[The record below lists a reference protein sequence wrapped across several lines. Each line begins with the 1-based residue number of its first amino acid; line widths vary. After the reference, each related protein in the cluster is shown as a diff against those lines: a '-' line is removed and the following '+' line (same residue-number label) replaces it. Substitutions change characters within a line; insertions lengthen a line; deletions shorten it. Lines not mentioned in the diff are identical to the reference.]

1 MKSALNRHLQLSSV
15 PLQLLLYLTALYY
28 VFYFLST
35 FCMIIYKSRVMSYP
49 DDLLTQDVGL
59 LFVMACLELF
69 RLYCGPCAMS
79 LSPPLPL
86 LPGVRGNLQETEGYM
101 WANLAM
107 TVATALLSVYFLV
120 WQLYVMHADVIIN
133 AILLSV
139 YGLGGVLGLATLARF
154 TSVYS

>member
-1 MKSALNRHLQLSSV
+1 MAANRAGKSAVLLSSV
-15 PLQLLLYLTALYY
+15 HLQLLLYLTALYY

-49 DDLLTQDVGL
+49 DDLLTQDVGHGL
-59 LFVMACLELF
+59 LFFMACLNLF
-69 RLYCGPCAMS
+69 RLYW
-79 LSPPLPL
+79 
-86 LPGVRGNLQETEGYM
+86 GVRGNLQETEGYM

-120 WQLYVMHADVIIN
+120 WQLYVMHADVILN

>member
-1 MKSALNRHLQLSSV
+1 MHYKRKSAVVLSSV

-28 VFYFLST
+28 VLYFLST
-35 FCMIIYKSRVMSYP
+35 LCMIIYKSRVMSYP

-59 LFVMACLELF
+59 LFFMACLELL
-69 RLYCGPCAMS
+69 RLYC
-79 LSPPLPL
+79 
-86 LPGVRGNLQETEGYM
+86 GVRGNLQETEGYM

-133 AILLSV
+133 AVLLSV

-154 TSVYS
+154 TSVTVYRLLML

>member
-1 MKSALNRHLQLSSV
+1 MVANRAGRSAVVLSSV

-28 VFYFLST
+28 VLYFLST
-35 FCMIIYKSRVMSYP
+35 LCMIIYKS
-49 DDLLTQDVGL
+49 
-59 LFVMACLELF
+59 
-69 RLYCGPCAMS
+69 
-79 LSPPLPL
+79 
-86 LPGVRGNLQETEGYM
+86 VRGNLQETEGYM

-120 WQLYVMHADVIIN
+120 WQLYVMQADVIIN
-133 AILLSV
+133 AVLLSV